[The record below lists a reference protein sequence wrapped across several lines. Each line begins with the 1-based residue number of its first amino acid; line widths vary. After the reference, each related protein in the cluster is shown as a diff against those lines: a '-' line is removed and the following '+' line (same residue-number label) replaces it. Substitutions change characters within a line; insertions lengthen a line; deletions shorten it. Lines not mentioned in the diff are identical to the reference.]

1 MTALGT
7 SRRSRKLLL
16 WLARLTLVV
25 YISQLVAVDHWHTDV
40 AQVFGVEGSAAHV
53 LHCHGVASGCAEGG
67 ATGAVGL
74 PEETA
79 LAPLPP
85 TPLPADALSFIASVQ
100 EAFPSAPDEPP
111 RAA

>member
-25 YISQLVAVDHWHTDV
+25 YVSQLVAIDHWRPDS

-53 LHCHGVASGCAEGG
+53 VHCHGGASGCADG
-67 ATGAVGL
+67 AAAGAVGL
-74 PEETA
+74 AEETA

-85 TPLPADALSFIASVQ
+85 TPLPVQVTSFIASVQ